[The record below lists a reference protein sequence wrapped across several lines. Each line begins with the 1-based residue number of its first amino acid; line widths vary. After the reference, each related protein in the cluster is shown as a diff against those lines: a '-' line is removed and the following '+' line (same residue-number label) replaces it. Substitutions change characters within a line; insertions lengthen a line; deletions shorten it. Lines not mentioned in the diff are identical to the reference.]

1 VSINQFIRH
10 NFKANYEKILK
21 VPEQISKENLL
32 PHQRRKPVLADI
44 EVMAINLT
52 VEYVGIDSERVLF
65 RKLPEDLCCCIERS
79 VYNRRLSSCTRAII
93 TSF

>member
-52 VEYVGIDSERVLF
+52 AEYVGIDSECPFQKASGGPLLLYRA
-65 RKLPEDLCCCIERS
+65 K
-79 VYNRRLSSCTRAII
+79 RLQ
-93 TSF
+93 